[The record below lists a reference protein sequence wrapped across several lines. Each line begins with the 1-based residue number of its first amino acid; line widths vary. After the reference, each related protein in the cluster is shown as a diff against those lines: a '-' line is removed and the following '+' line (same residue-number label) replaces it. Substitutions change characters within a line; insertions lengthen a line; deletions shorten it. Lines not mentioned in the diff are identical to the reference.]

1 MFHHP
6 CVCISEAGQGT
17 LNSKTHGASFSIWK
31 DKSGGSDRLRGL
43 LRSSVAAAAAGVLR
57 TLSSVLQRGTCRSLK
72 RFAP

>member
-6 CVCISEAGQGT
+6 CVWISEAGQGT

-31 DKSGGSDRLRGL
+31 DERRGSDRLRGL
-43 LRSSVAAAAAGVLR
+43 LWSSIAAAAGGVLR

-72 RFAP
+72 HFAP